1 MEAKS
6 DYQNWLDAKSV
17 LTQICT
23 ATQGT
28 GSPLCVSGTSI
39 PDPVNAT
46 SSLLYNATGAL
57 VSGAVLSRWAT
68 DPFTMGAYPFAGMP
82 LCGQWMRYLS
92 FLYMSVCDV
101 HVVVVCVCACL
112 CRRWRIGR

>member
-39 PDPVNAT
+39 PDPINAT
-46 SSLLYNATGAL
+46 SSLLYNASGAV

-68 DPFTMGAYPFAGMP
+68 DPFTMGAYPFAGMV
-82 LCGQWMRYLS
+82 LCGQWISVIPQSLS
-92 FLYMSVCDV
+92 LSCSCCCM
-101 HVVVVCVCACL
+101 CVCACL